1 MQDNHGTPQLG
12 GQSVDRICIFR
23 DYKSLYRGRT
33 ERCVVNRKFIM
44 SHLRGRQEIT
54 IYPPDGLHQWRMG
67 VKCTFLYI
75 SCISY
80 YFISL
85 IVLLP
90 LLDPSLD
97 AVNVGFHLIGLVARQ
112 LNDNLAVK
120 GVTRLLQQHFHNFR
134 VEVLLQLGLG
144 IISARG

>member
-1 MQDNHGTPQLG
+1 MGDGHEMY
-12 GQSVDRICIFR
+12 F
-23 DYKSLYRGRT
+23 SLY
-33 ERCVVNRKFIM
+33 I
-44 SHLRGRQEIT
+44 L
-54 IYPPDGLHQWRMG
+54 Y
-67 VKCTFLYI
+67 FLLF
-75 SCISY
+75 

-97 AVNVGFHLIGLVARQ
+97 TVNVGFHLIGLVARQ

-120 GVTRLLQQHFHNFR
+120 GVTRLLQQHFHNLR